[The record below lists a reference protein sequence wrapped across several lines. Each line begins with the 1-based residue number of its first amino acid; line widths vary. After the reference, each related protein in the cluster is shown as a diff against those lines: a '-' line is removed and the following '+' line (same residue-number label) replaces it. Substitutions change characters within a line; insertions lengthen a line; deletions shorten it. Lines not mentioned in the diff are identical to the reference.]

1 MLNLSA
7 TFKYYICTDEV
18 TLRYR
23 HKGLREYIKSKL
35 HKDPANGDVYIFLS
49 RDFKRMRVYYHNHG
63 GAILTEKVLFS
74 RRFVTPLFEDATKHV
89 YHISWEDFVYIME
102 GVIRLDKHEYFD
114 EVDEDEVDED
124 GKYEDETADDRDGSE
139 HVLFKQ

>member
-23 HKGLREYIKSKL
+23 HRGLRDYIKSKL
-35 HKDPANGDVYIFLS
+35 HKDPTNGDVYIFLS

-63 GAILTEKVLFS
+63 GAILTEKILQNS
-74 RRFVTPLFEDATKHV
+74 RFVTPVFEDADKHV
-89 YHISWEDFVYIME
+89 YHISWEYFVYIME
-102 GVIRLDKHEYFD
+102 GVIRLNKHEYFD
-114 EVDEDEVDED
+114 EVDEEEFDDED
-124 GKYEDETADDRDGSE
+124 VYEDENGDDFGESE
-139 HVLFKQ
+139 SYSV

>member
-7 TFKYYICTDEV
+7 TFKYYICTDEL

-23 HKGLREYIKSKL
+23 HKGLREYISSKL

-63 GAILTEKVLFS
+63 GAILTEKILQS
-74 RRFVTPLFEDATKHV
+74 SRFVTPVFKDADKHV

-102 GVIRLDKHEYFD
+102 GVIRLNRHEYFD
-114 EVDEDEVDED
+114 ETDEEELVDEGE
-124 GKYEDETADDRDGSE
+124 YEDENSADNDESE
-139 HVLFKQ
+139 SCPA

>member
-23 HKGLREYIKSKL
+23 HRGLREYIKSAL
-35 HKDPANGDVYIFLS
+35 HKDPTNGDVYIFLS

-63 GAILTEKVLFS
+63 GAILTEKILQSS
-74 RRFVTPLFEDATKHV
+74 RFLTPVFEDTAKHV

-102 GVIRLDKHEYFD
+102 GVIRLDKREYFD
-114 EVDEDEVDED
+114 EVDDEELDDED
-124 GKYEDETADDRDGSE
+124 VYDDENDEESDESE
-139 HVLFKQ
+139 SCSV

>member
-23 HKGLREYIKSKL
+23 HRGLREYIKSKL
-35 HKDPANGDVYIFLS
+35 HKDPTNGDVYIFLS

-63 GAILTEKVLFS
+63 GAILTEKILQNS
-74 RRFVTPLFEDATKHV
+74 RFVTPVFEDADKHV
-89 YHISWEDFVYIME
+89 YHICWEDFVYIME
-102 GVIRLDKHEYFD
+102 GAIRLNKNEYFD
-114 EVDEDEVDED
+114 EIDEEEFVDDD
-124 GKYEDETADDRDGSE
+124 GYEDENSANCDESDSRF
-139 HVLFKQ
+139 V

>member
-23 HKGLREYIKSKL
+23 HRGLRDYIKSKL
-35 HKDPANGDVYIFLS
+35 HKDPTNGDVYIFLS

-63 GAILTEKVLFS
+63 GAILTEKILQNS
-74 RRFVTPLFEDATKHV
+74 RFVTPVFEDADKHV
-89 YHISWEDFVYIME
+89 YHISCS
-102 GVIRLDKHEYFD
+102 IRESLTSAIRAEFDMQKQELIASFNREKQEMLDS
-114 EVDEDEVDED
+114 
-124 GKYEDETADDRDGSE
+124 R
-139 HVLFKQ
+139 

>member
-23 HKGLREYIKSKL
+23 HRGLRDYIKSKL
-35 HKDPANGDVYIFLS
+35 HKDPTNGDVYIFLS

-63 GAILTEKVLFS
+63 GAILTEKILHS
-74 RRFVTPLFEDATKHV
+74 SRFVTPVFEDADKHV

-102 GVIRLDKHEYFD
+102 GVIRLNKHEYFD
-114 EVDEDEVDED
+114 EVDEEELDDED
-124 GKYEDETADDRDGSE
+124 VYEDENDDDFGESGSYS
-139 HVLFKQ
+139 V

>member
-23 HKGLREYIKSKL
+23 HRGLRDYIKSKL
-35 HKDPANGDVYIFLS
+35 HKDPTNGDVYIFLS

-63 GAILTEKVLFS
+63 GAILTEKILQNS
-74 RRFVTPLFEDATKHV
+74 RFVTPVFEDADKHV
-89 YHISWEDFVYIME
+89 YHDFVYIME
-102 GVIRLDKHEYFD
+102 GVIRLNKHEYFD
-114 EVDEDEVDED
+114 EVNEEEFDDEDV
-124 GKYEDETADDRDGSE
+124 YEDENGDDFGESE
-139 HVLFKQ
+139 SYSV

>member
-23 HKGLREYIKSKL
+23 HRGLRDYIKSKL
-35 HKDPANGDVYIFLS
+35 HKDPTNGDVYIFLYS
-49 RDFKRMRVYYHNHG
+49 DFKGRRVYYHNHG
-63 GAILTEKVLFS
+63 GAILTEKILQNS
-74 RRFVTPLFEDATKHV
+74 RFVTPVFEDADKHV

-102 GVIRLDKHEYFD
+102 GVIRLNKHEYFD
-114 EVDEDEVDED
+114 EVDEEEFDDED
-124 GKYEDETADDRDGSE
+124 VYEDENGDDFGESE
-139 HVLFKQ
+139 SYSV

>member
-23 HKGLREYIKSKL
+23 HRGLRDYIKSKL
-35 HKDPANGDVYIFLS
+35 RKDPTNGDVYIFLS

-63 GAILTEKVLFS
+63 GAILTEKILQNS
-74 RRFVTPLFEDATKHV
+74 RFVTPVFEDADKHV

-102 GVIRLDKHEYFD
+102 GVIRLNKHEYFD
-114 EVDEDEVDED
+114 EVDEEEFDDED
-124 GKYEDETADDRDGSE
+124 VYEDENGDDFGESE
-139 HVLFKQ
+139 SYSV

>member
-7 TFKYYICTDEV
+7 TFRYYICTDEV

-35 HKDPANGDVYIFLS
+35 HKDPTNGDVYIFLS

-63 GAILTEKVLFS
+63 GAILTEKILQS
-74 RRFVTPLFEDATKHV
+74 SRFVTPVFEDADKHV

-102 GVIRLDKHEYFD
+102 GVIRLNKNEYFN
-114 EVDEDEVDED
+114 EVDEDEFDDED
-124 GKYEDETADDRDGSE
+124 VYEDEFDDDFGESE
-139 HVLFKQ
+139 SYSV

>member
-1 MLNLSA
+1 MLNLSS

-23 HKGLREYIKSKL
+23 HRGLRDYIKSKL
-35 HKDPANGDVYIFLS
+35 HKDPTNGDVYIFLS

-63 GAILTEKVLFS
+63 GAILTEKILQNS
-74 RRFVTPLFEDATKHV
+74 RFVTPVFEDADKHV

-102 GVIRLDKHEYFD
+102 GVIRLNKHEYFD
-114 EVDEDEVDED
+114 EVDEEEFDDED
-124 GKYEDETADDRDGSE
+124 VYEDENGDDFGESE
-139 HVLFKQ
+139 SYSV

>member
-35 HKDPANGDVYIFLS
+35 HKDPTNGDVYIFLS
-49 RDFKRMRVYYHNHG
+49 RDFKRIRVYYHNHG

-74 RRFVTPLFEDATKHV
+74 SRFVTPVFEDPNKHV

-102 GVIRLDKHEYFD
+102 GLIRLDKNEYFD
-114 EVDEDEVDED
+114 EADENEYDDEK
-124 GKYEDETADDRDGSE
+124 KYECDITEEYNESE
-139 HVLFKQ
+139 RYPV

>member
-35 HKDPANGDVYIFLS
+35 HKDPTNGDVYIFLS
-49 RDFKRMRVYYHNHG
+49 RDFKRIRVYYHNHG
-63 GAILTEKVLFS
+63 GAILTEKVLS
-74 RRFVTPLFEDATKHV
+74 SSRFVTPVFEDPNKHV

-102 GVIRLDKHEYFD
+102 GLIRLNKNEYFD
-114 EVDEDEVDED
+114 EVDEKEYDDEK
-124 GKYEDETADDRDGSE
+124 KYECDITEEYNESE
-139 HVLFKQ
+139 CYSV